1 MPEDISKQAIA
12 DAIENI
18 RQASIHI
25 ENAKAEI
32 NSTLNG
38 QTFEAYINVLNDIVT
53 KINST
58 KTSLEQF
65 V

>member
-32 NSTLNG
+32 NSALNG